1 MSRTSAHP
9 SCVRACTCLSICY
22 LISTVRVGWE
32 FTRKRNISKGLI
44 RFATV
49 ASSRST
55 RVCRRKTTSKN
66 SRFFDFSFSFSF
78 TLLSSLFSFSPA
90 SILLFWLIN
99 PFKSRGFMSS
109 RGHADPLSLSLS
121 SVCLCPRFPPTR
133 KLAFARWPT
142 VSDGFQDK
150 KKKKNVS
157 RSRSVSSSR
166 LDHPYIRANNTGHS
180 RIRRSSGGD
189 LRRGVFFSPNLTN
202 ESFMNY

>member
-1 MSRTSAHP
+1 MPRTSAHP
-9 SCVRACTCLSICY
+9 SCVRACICLSICY

-78 TLLSSLFSFSPA
+78 TLLSLFSFSPA
-90 SILLFWLIN
+90 SIPLFWLIN

-121 SVCLCPRFPPTR
+121 SSASAPAFHQRGSWHSHGGRLFQTVFKIRKRKKMSRDPGRFLLLVSIIR
-133 KLAFARWPT
+133 IYARI
-142 VSDGFQDK
+142 
-150 KKKKNVS
+150 
-157 RSRSVSSSR
+157 
-166 LDHPYIRANNTGHS
+166 IRATLESADRAEGIYVEAFSFH
-180 RIRRSSGGD
+180 RI
-189 LRRGVFFSPNLTN
+189 
-202 ESFMNY
+202 